1 MDSNVFGGVTTK
13 LSDLMTLEEQIKFKL
28 VDVKA
33 HPQVV
38 ATSDYSHAI
47 SKIKRII
54 ERPISQFDA
63 YRAELKKALPN
74 QAAAKY

>member
-33 HPQVV
+33 NP
-38 ATSDYSHAI
+38 
-47 SKIKRII
+47 
-54 ERPISQFDA
+54 
-63 YRAELKKALPN
+63 
-74 QAAAKY
+74 